1 MASAFTH
8 IAAPLTMRWIQG
20 SQQIGMRL
28 LWLGMFLSVA
38 PDLDVV
44 AFKFGIPYASPWG
57 HRGFTHSIAFSLLIS
72 LLLLPLANFF
82 QASRWRLFFFS
93 FISLLSHALLDMLT
107 NGGLGVALFWP
118 FSSERFFF
126 PWRGIQVSPIGVK
139 NFFSLRGLKVLGSE
153 FVFVWLPCLC
163 LIGSLRLLSHR
174 SR

>member
-8 IAAPLTMRWIQG
+8 IAAPLTLRWIQG
-20 SQQIGMRL
+20 PEKIGVRL
-28 LWLGMFLSVA
+28 LGLGMFLSVA
-38 PDLDVV
+38 PDLDVI

-57 HRGFTHSIAFSLLIS
+57 HRGFTHSIVFSILFS
-72 LLLLPLANFF
+72 CLLLPLKNYF
-82 QASRWRLFFFS
+82 QTSGWRLFFFS

-107 NGGLGVALFWP
+107 NGGLGVALLWP

-139 NFFSLRGLKVLGSE
+139 NFFTLRGLKGLGSE

-163 LIGSLRLLSHR
+163 LIGSLRLLSR
-174 SR
+174 RLR

>member
-8 IAAPLTMRWIQG
+8 IAAPLTMRWIHG
-20 SQQIGMRL
+20 SEKIGLRL

-57 HRGFTHSIAFSLLIS
+57 HRGFTHSIAFSFMVSLMLLV
-72 LLLLPLANFF
+72 AADYF
-82 QASRWRLFFFS
+82 QTTRRRLFGFC

-118 FSSERFFF
+118 LTSERYFF

-139 NFFSLRGLKVLGSE
+139 NFFSLRGLKVLASE
-153 FVFVWLPCLC
+153 LVFVWLPCLC
-163 LIGSLRLLSHR
+163 LIGSIRLLR
-174 SR
+174 RQKN